1 MAFSLYCGNET
12 TTFYDR
18 TKNFKHV
25 FSERRYSGH
34 LATSRKTVEQ
44 GFDKRESLWKR
55 GGGAVEE
62 KEKSFSRKISFSLPR
77 LSAGGEAAP
86 QPVPFTGF
94 WGRIRRIVICFGMLC
109 RNTTNW
115 WERASRACSHYAEFF
130 QWLKRAGR
138 NIQHCSKLSIIICK
152 YYVYSFCVNRP

>member
-44 GFDKRESLWKR
+44 GFDKRESLRKKER
-55 GGGAVEE
+55 REVKEYHKMLQGAE
-62 KEKSFSRKISFSLPR
+62 
-77 LSAGGEAAP
+77 
-86 QPVPFTGF
+86 
-94 WGRIRRIVICFGMLC
+94 LC
-109 RNTTNW
+109 SIFALHCIHRNT
-115 WERASRACSHYAEFF
+115 
-130 QWLKRAGR
+130 
-138 NIQHCSKLSIIICK
+138 
-152 YYVYSFCVNRP
+152 